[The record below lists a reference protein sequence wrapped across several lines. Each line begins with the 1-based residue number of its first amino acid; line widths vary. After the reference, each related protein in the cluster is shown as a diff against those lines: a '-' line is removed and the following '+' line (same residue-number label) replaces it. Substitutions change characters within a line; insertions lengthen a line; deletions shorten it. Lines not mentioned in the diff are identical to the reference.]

1 MDIKMEQKNLG
12 TYAQNTWCPGC
23 GNFAILNAIK
33 MVLNELIQ
41 EGLPLENVVLVSG
54 IGCHAKIVDYINVNS
69 FYSIHGRVV
78 PVAEGIK
85 LANPEVKVI
94 GFAGDGDAYGEGI
107 EHLIF
112 AAKRNIDITMIIH
125 NNRVYGLT
133 TGQYTPTSPLGFKGR
148 STPQGSLE
156 FPLNPLELILASGAS
171 FIARGTSHGI
181 ELLKKLFKEAIVHKG
196 FSLVDVLQ
204 VCVTYY
210 NMYEYYD
217 KRVYELKD
225 HDARDYNQA
234 FNKIRE
240 WDYNADNP
248 IALGVFYKTQ
258 ALTFEERLLKDGLK
272 PREQISQ
279 SDIDQIRTKKIKEFL
294 ESSQ

>member
-1 MDIKMEQKNLG
+1 MSEINLN

-33 MVLNELIQ
+33 TVLKSLAE
-41 EGLPLENVVLVSG
+41 EGLPMENVVLVSG
-54 IGCHAKIVDYINVNS
+54 IGCHAKIVDYINANS

-78 PVAEGIK
+78 PPAEGIK
-85 LANPEVKVI
+85 LSNPNLKVI

-148 STPQGSLE
+148 STPQGVRE
-156 FPLNPLELILASGAS
+156 APINPLEVMLSSGAT
-171 FIARGTSHGI
+171 FLARGTSHGI
-181 ELLKKLFKEAIVHKG
+181 EGLKKIFKEAIAHKG

-204 VCVTYY
+204 VCVTYF

-217 KRVYELKD
+217 KKVYELQG
-225 HDARDYNQA
+225 HNSADYNA
-234 FNKIRE
+234 ALAKIRE
-240 WDYNADNP
+240 WDYNNDAP
-248 IALGVFYKTQ
+248 IALGVLYKKE
-258 ALTFEERLLKDGLK
+258 APTFEERFLK
-272 PREQISQ
+272 PKVSTDRQA
-279 SDIDQIRTKKIKEFL
+279 KINQFLKEAM
-294 ESSQ
+294 

>member
-1 MDIKMEQKNLG
+1 MEQKNLG

-23 GNFAILNAIK
+23 GNFAILSAIK
-33 MVLNELIQ
+33 LVLNELNS

-54 IGCHAKIVDYINVNS
+54 IGCHAKIVDYINMNS

-85 LANPEVKVI
+85 LANPKIKVI
-94 GFAGDGDAYGEGI
+94 GFAGDGDAYGEGV

-133 TGQYTPTSPLGFKGR
+133 TGQYTPTSPLGFRGR
-148 STPQGSLE
+148 STPEGTKEL
-156 FPLNPLELILASGAS
+156 PINPLELMLSSGAT
-171 FIARGTSHGI
+171 FLARGTSHGI
-181 ELLKKLFKEAIVHKG
+181 DLLKKIFKEAILHKG

-204 VCVTYY
+204 VCVTYF

-225 HDARDYNQA
+225 HHSGDYNQA
-234 FNKIRE
+234 LNKIRE
-240 WDYNADNP
+240 WDYNSDKP
-248 IALGVFYKTQ
+248 IALGTFYKKE
-258 ALTFEERLLKDGLK
+258 LPTFEERFFKDETK
-272 PREQISQ
+272 F
-279 SDIDQIRTKKIKEFL
+279 IDKNSKIKEFL
-294 ESSQ
+294 QASI